1 MSEIHSHAERLDN
14 MQVHEPIVTSCDK
27 RFAGNEKG
35 PGLVCG
41 SVTQLL
47 PIESNAAVFQA
58 LLFSELH
65 LNPPHFHL
73 HAFAQTLNKKSHFP
87 WYLQLRASL
96 KFKAQQAFL
105 CPPSKSGQSPVLIL
119 LSKLSLHF
127 AWFPSYLPAR
137 GWAICD
143 VPVIACPSSSLCSST
158 VMNFRWICECGEGA
172 VITLMSV
179 IRPFFQFPA
188 NVMLIPLKTGVLS
201 AH

>member
-35 PGLVCG
+35 PGLVRG

-87 WYLQLRASL
+87 
-96 KFKAQQAFL
+96 
-105 CPPSKSGQSPVLIL
+105 
-119 LSKLSLHF
+119 
-127 AWFPSYLPAR
+127 
-137 GWAICD
+137 
-143 VPVIACPSSSLCSST
+143 
-158 VMNFRWICECGEGA
+158 
-172 VITLMSV
+172 
-179 IRPFFQFPA
+179 
-188 NVMLIPLKTGVLS
+188 
-201 AH
+201 